1 MIIGTVTN
9 VIRNPLNNL
18 TEKINGMDQNLEK
31 LSELIEQVDDKNL
44 KTKMGLVLSGLQL
57 SGK

>member
-44 KTKMGLVLSGLQL
+44 RTKMGLV
-57 SGK
+57 

>member
-1 MIIGTVTN
+1 MIIDTVSN
-9 VIRNPLNNL
+9 VIRNPLSNL

-44 KTKMGLVLSGLQL
+44 RTKMGLV
-57 SGK
+57 